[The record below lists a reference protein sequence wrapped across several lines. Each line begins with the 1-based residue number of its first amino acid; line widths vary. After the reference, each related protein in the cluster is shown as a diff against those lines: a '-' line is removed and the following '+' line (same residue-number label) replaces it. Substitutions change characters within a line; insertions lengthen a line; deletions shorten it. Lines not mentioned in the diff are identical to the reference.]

1 MKKFFLAILI
11 VLAVAVALLPT
22 TAVAQTNYQQT
33 QEYLFMQEFCQKFP
47 NRVAGTQQER
57 EAGQFL
63 AETFEQVVQGKH
75 NSSVNVVPFA
85 CNERDVSANVVVTL
99 DCPTSSEQVIVGAHY
114 DAVGVG
120 AGDNAS
126 GVTALWATLKA
137 IANLPSLPCDFVFV
151 AFGAEEL
158 GLIGSY
164 YFVENMTEEQ
174 IENTLAMINFDSI
187 ANGDNL
193 YVHCENVPTK
203 MAQMFLQNS
212 QNCPVQLLEKPHAV
226 GTYNYDMFGY
236 GYYEKIQGSDH
247 TPFRTAGIPVAS
259 FFAGNFDFFNWTY
272 VESTNANKQLMNT
285 PNDTFEQIEQLNGQD
300 FVLRIQTASQ
310 TVVNAVCSQDFLPIL
325 QNARGQLV
333 NNYVA
338 FLIPLYTSSV
348 VALALVG
355 IAILLGVLY
364 DKKLQKR
371 SILGTAEVK
380 SSKFFSTPSADD
392 IFTFKH

>member
-1 MKKFFLAILI
+1 MKKIFVAFLL
-11 VLAVAVALLPT
+11 VVAVVLALLPI

-33 QEYLFMQEFCQKFP
+33 EEYLFMQEFCQKFP
-47 NRVAGTQQER
+47 NRVAGSQQER
-57 EAGQFL
+57 DASQFL
-63 AETFEQVVQGKH
+63 AQTFGQVVQGKH
-75 NSSVNVVPFA
+75 NSSVSVVPFA
-85 CNERDVSANVVVTL
+85 CNERDISGNVVVTL
-99 DCPTSSEQVIVGAHY
+99 DCTTSTQQVIVGAHY

-151 AFGAEEL
+151 AFGAEEVGML
-158 GLIGSY
+158 GSY
-164 YFVENMTEEQ
+164 HFVENMTEEQ
-174 IENTLAMINFDSI
+174 IQNTLAMINFDSI

-212 QNCPVQLLEKPHAV
+212 ANCPVQLLEKPHAV

-247 TPFRTAGIPVAS
+247 TPFRTAGIPIAS
-259 FFAGNFDFFNWTY
+259 FFAGNFDIFNWSY
-272 VESTNANKQLMNT
+272 VESTKPDKQLMNT
-285 PNDTFEQIEQLNGQD
+285 HSDTFEQIEQQNGQD

-310 TVVNAVCSQDFLPIL
+310 TVVNAVCSGEFVSTL
-325 QNARGQLV
+325 QNARAQLV

-338 FLIPLYTSSV
+338 FLIPFYTSGV
-348 VALALVG
+348 VALAL
-355 IAILLGVLY
+355 LGLSIWLGFLY

-380 SSKFFSTPSADD
+380 SSKIFSTPSAED